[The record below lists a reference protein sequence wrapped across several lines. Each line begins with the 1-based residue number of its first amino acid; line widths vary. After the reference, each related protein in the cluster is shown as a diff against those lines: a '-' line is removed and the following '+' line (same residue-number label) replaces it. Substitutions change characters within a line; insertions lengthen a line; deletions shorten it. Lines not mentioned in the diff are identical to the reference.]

1 MADEITV
8 NLQISAKNGY
18 LAFSE
23 KTGNFLVT
31 MNGTTGAGGIQTI
44 GTSAELLVVTDVGTA
59 GYAFFRNTSTT
70 TNVEIGTGTTSFVPF
85 LRLKPGETSVC
96 RLGTNAPS
104 AKSSSATVSVN
115 LQYMILAD

>member
-8 NLQISAKNGY
+8 NLQISARKGY
-18 LAFSE
+18 LSFSE

-44 GTSAELLVVTDVGTA
+44 GTSGELLGVTDVGTA
-59 GYAFFRNTSTT
+59 GYAYFRNTSTT
-70 TNVEIGTGTTSFVPF
+70 TNVDIGTGTTSFVAF
-85 LRLKPGETSVC
+85 LKLKPGESAVC

-104 AKSSSATVSVN
+104 AKAASSTVD
-115 LQYMILAD
+115 LQYFIFAD